1 MTLGLT
7 SNELALPF
15 QMTPSYL
22 LFLRSHVNTAGV
34 EVPHMTLR
42 CPKSH
47 LKLLLT
53 TDLFTFETRLDQPQP
68 TFYLAHM

>member
-34 EVPHMTLR
+34 QVPHMTLR
-42 CPKSH
+42 CPKLSVTF
-47 LKLLLT
+47 KIAFKPLT
-53 TDLFTFETRLDQPQP
+53 CGFVYIRDEV
-68 TFYLAHM
+68 